1 MLVADKVLRTSVCFV
16 KITFVLRLFPTIE
29 EVARVPCA
37 LFMKVEPSRMN
48 VKLGEGAKSLKNIL
62 DVSTALDALKN
73 DVLIVDGTVIEV
85 LTT

>member
-1 MLVADKVLRTSVCFV
+1 
-16 KITFVLRLFPTIE
+16 
-29 EVARVPCA
+29 
-37 LFMKVEPSRMN
+37 MN
-48 VKLGEGAKSLKNIL
+48 VKLGEGAKLLKNIL